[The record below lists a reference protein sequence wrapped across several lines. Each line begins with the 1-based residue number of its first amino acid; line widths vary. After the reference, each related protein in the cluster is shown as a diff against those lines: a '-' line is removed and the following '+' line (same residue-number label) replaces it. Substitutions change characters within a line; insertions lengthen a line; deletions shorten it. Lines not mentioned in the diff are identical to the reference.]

1 MMSINE
7 DSILLFE
14 YFTASGEKDKC
25 IISEAE
31 SLIFSLLDDLKD
43 YNITII
49 LNESYKGMIYDY
61 DNVSPIFINEDIIS
75 WLKKNAASFKK
86 AIFIAAENNN
96 NLYNITKILEKNNVE
111 IYNSSSEAC
120 FNSSDKFI
128 SYEMLYKI
136 VPQPRTF
143 KLKIDKVGYWK
154 RALEN
159 LYKKWQAENPLDK
172 LKIIIKPL
180 VGVDCENIKIIS
192 DIDDLDYNLEE
203 IFPPDSRIIVQE
215 FIEGDDISVSLL
227 CDGKSAIPISLNK
240 QFVDLKNDKGTY
252 LGGQIPFE
260 SEFKDLVFKRAI
272 RAVEAIGGLKGFV
285 GVDLL
290 ISNDKKDIE
299 DVYVLEINSR
309 FTTPYVG
316 LKKIANI
323 NIGSSIIDL
332 IDGNIDIEELSE
344 KISLNGKVEF
354 KKSGDNLV
362 IRSI

>member
-1 MMSINE
+1 MTYISD

-31 SLIFSLLDDLKD
+31 ALIFSLLDDLKD
-43 YNITII
+43 YNVTIV
-49 LNESYKGMIYDY
+49 LNKSYKNVVKDY
-61 DNVSPIFINEDIIS
+61 NNVTPIFIEEDIIH
-75 WLKKNAASFKK
+75 WLEKNAANFRR

-96 NLYNITKILEKNNVE
+96 NLYNITKILEENKVK
-111 IYNSSSEAC
+111 IYNSSSDAC
-120 FNSSDKFI
+120 LSSSDKFI

-136 VPQPRTF
+136 IPQPKSF
-143 KLKIDKVGYWK
+143 KLKIDSVGYWK

-159 LYKKWQAENPLDK
+159 LYKKWHAENPLDDLK
-172 LKIIIKPL
+172 LIIKPL
-180 VGVDCENIKIIS
+180 VGVDCEDIKIINN
-192 DIDDLDYNLEE
+192 INDLNYDLEE
-203 IFPPDSRIIVQE
+203 IYPPDSRILVQE
-215 FIEGDDISVSLL
+215 FIDGVDISVSLL
-227 CDGKSAIPISLNK
+227 CDGETAIPISLNR
-240 QFVDLKNDKGTY
+240 QFINLNNDNGTY

-260 SEFKDLVFKRAI
+260 TEFKDLAFKTAI
-272 RAVEAIGGLKGFV
+272 KAVESIEGLKGFV

-290 ISNDKKDIE
+290 ISNEKDVN

-332 IDGNIDIEELSE
+332 IDGNISIGDLKE
-344 KISLNGKVEF
+344 KISLEGNVEF
-354 KKSGDNLV
+354 KKSRDNLV

>member
-1 MMSINE
+1 MMSIND

-31 SLIFSLLDDLKD
+31 SLIFSLLDDLKNHNVTLVIND
-43 YNITII
+43 
-49 LNESYKGMIYDY
+49 SYKDVVNEYEH
-61 DNVSPIFINEDIIS
+61 VTPIFIDEDIVH
-75 WLKKNAASFKK
+75 WLEKNAASFKR

-96 NLYNITKILEKNNVE
+96 NLYNITKILEENNVK
-111 IYNSSSEAC
+111 IYNSSSKAC
-120 FNSSDKFI
+120 LNSSDKFV

-136 VPQPRTF
+136 VPQPRSF

-159 LYKKWQAENPLDK
+159 LYKKWHAENPLDDLK
-172 LKIIIKPL
+172 LIIKPL
-180 VGVDCENIKIIS
+180 VGVDCENIKIINN
-192 DIDDLDYNLEE
+192 INDLTYDLEE
-203 IFPPDSRIIVQE
+203 IFPPDSRILVQE
-215 FIEGDDISVSLL
+215 FIEGVDISVSLL
-227 CDGKSAIPISLNK
+227 CDGETAIPISLNR
-240 QFVDLKNDKGTY
+240 QFINLNDGGTY
-252 LGGQIPFE
+252 LGGKIPFE
-260 SEFKDLVFKRAI
+260 TEFKDLAFKIAI
-272 RAVEAIGGLKGFV
+272 KAVEAIEGLKGFV

-290 ISNDKKDIE
+290 IGNGKYMD

-323 NIGSSIIDL
+323 NIGESIIDL
-332 IDGNIDIEELSE
+332 IDGNVCINDLKG
-344 KISLNGKVEF
+344 KISLDGNVEF
-354 KKSGDNLV
+354 KKSKDNLV